1 MALCTH
7 LRPGASS
14 GGAGRVAHDGPWT
27 SPLAASQP
35 SGPSSDEDEISAP
48 VVSGSG
54 SNQLKENQR
63 GSFVRGAAWAAVVL
77 PVISAELS
85 RGAGG
90 VDGNEQRCLLTSI
103 LCKYPT
109 WWRTQPHSPG
119 PLGTCIF
126 VLRYTIYR
134 NHSHMKDVPYFI

>member
-7 LRPGASS
+7 LRPGESS

-35 SGPSSDEDEISAP
+35 SGPSSDEDEILAL

-85 RGAGG
+85 RGAWGCG
-90 VDGNEQRCLLTSI
+90 WQRAALS
-103 LCKYPT
+103 
-109 WWRTQPHSPG
+109 PHEHP
-119 PLGTCIF
+119 
-126 VLRYTIYR
+126 V
-134 NHSHMKDVPYFI
+134 